1 MAKIFLVGMMGVGKS
16 HWAGKLAR
24 KLSVPHYDL
33 DEMIEQQEGQSITE
47 IFATQ
52 GEAAFRQIESG
63 TLRKLTEG
71 GDFVMATGGGAP
83 CQPGNMDYMNRMGIT
98 IWLDE
103 PLEIIIGR
111 LRQGREARPLVASL
125 ADHELRAY
133 IATKLAERSVFYK
146 QATYRLSGK
155 EISAATFEQL
165 IQQHNEYHE

>member
-24 KLSVPHYDL
+24 KLSLPHYDL
-33 DEMIEQQEGQSITE
+33 DEVIEKQEGQTIKE

-52 GEAAFRQIESG
+52 GEARFRQIESN
-63 TLRKLTEG
+63 TLRKLAEG
-71 GDFVMATGGGAP
+71 ADFVMATGGGAP
-83 CQPGNMDYMNRMGIT
+83 CQPGNMDFMNRMGVT

-111 LRQGREARPLVASL
+111 LRQGREARPLVARL
-125 ADHELRAY
+125 ADDELRTY

-146 QATYRLSGK
+146 KATYRLSGK
-155 EISAATFEQL
+155 EISAATFEQIL
-165 IQQHNEYHE
+165 EPHK